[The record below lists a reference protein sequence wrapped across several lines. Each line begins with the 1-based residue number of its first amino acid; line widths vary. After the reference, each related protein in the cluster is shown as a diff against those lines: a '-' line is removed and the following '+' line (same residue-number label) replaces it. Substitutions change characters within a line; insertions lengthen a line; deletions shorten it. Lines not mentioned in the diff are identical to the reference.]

1 MERTSAV
8 YLQPMFTVPETELH
22 GELWS
27 NDLIFLS
34 NQALKK
40 KMQCYKVDQDL
51 PEVAGVGATAG

>member
-1 MERTSAV
+1 
-8 YLQPMFTVPETELH
+8 MFTVPETELH